1 MKATS
6 QDATDN
12 RFEAEAAAMSWLL
25 GGRTQDELARL
36 ADRLRMAIKAEVGNK
51 DLQPELLALMGP
63 KAEALPDC
71 IVTLYL
77 REVPSFTLAELR
89 RHLDHFAEPIEVEQW
104 LRFMGIARLS
114 EQEPV
119 PRPRFFP
126 RRMLAADMAN
136 NPVKTAATS
145 ATTYNR
151 CLQLLAQLGLILEA
165 PANNLGALDTQVT
178 RSLLELVEREI
189 AATPLT
195 TISRHPRDIR
205 PVGSDYVHRLFGAM
219 AMVVMLGAP
228 DSLQAGG
235 FEACVMTQDAMAC
248 PVKSDDGWASARP
261 GTEDWQTAGTWRAT
275 SDWAILSA
283 TSDAQESTGCLD
295 PFVDLGCLAAKPMG
309 QDSSFSDDVVASQLK
324 LAALDDVIQGSSR
337 LLGPQP
343 IPQPVEPLQRS
354 FSVPFVG
361 IMMP

>member
-1 MKATS
+1 
-6 QDATDN
+6 
-12 RFEAEAAAMSWLL
+12 
-25 GGRTQDELARL
+25 
-36 ADRLRMAIKAEVGNK
+36 
-51 DLQPELLALMGP
+51 
-63 KAEALPDC
+63 
-71 IVTLYL
+71 
-77 REVPSFTLAELR
+77 
-89 RHLDHFAEPIEVEQW
+89 
-104 LRFMGIARLS
+104 
-114 EQEPV
+114 
-119 PRPRFFP
+119 
-126 RRMLAADMAN
+126 
-136 NPVKTAATS
+136 
-145 ATTYNR
+145 
-151 CLQLLAQLGLILEA
+151 
-165 PANNLGALDTQVT
+165 
-178 RSLLELVEREI
+178 
-189 AATPLT
+189 
-195 TISRHPRDIR
+195 
-205 PVGSDYVHRLFGAM
+205 
-219 AMVVMLGAP
+219 
-228 DSLQAGG
+228 
-235 FEACVMTQDAMAC
+235 MTQDAMAC